1 MNDCFRGRRR
11 QRGAALLVLITV
23 ILLASSYT
31 LLKKLN
37 TAKPDIVRSAGNA
50 RVLGEAKAALMGY
63 ALSSQTRPG
72 ALPCPDNNLD
82 PEGND
87 GLSDVCVENAGLVV
101 PGRLPW
107 RTLGLADLRDS
118 AGERLWYVPAV
129 EFDGNTSIN
138 SDTNASLV
146 VDTAPQIAA
155 VIMAPGTVTDG
166 QARPQNP
173 AALDDRGRYLEGL
186 NAVVDA
192 SFATIPVNAGDEF
205 NDQLMAITRDELLQ
219 AVERRVIREV
229 STVLRSS
236 PLTNAVAASADT
248 CDNTSGIEQGFV
260 PVSDPLGTCPLVAAL
275 PAWFVNDNWNQV
287 IWYAVK
293 PPCFSPNC
301 FTVIGSGTPADDKQI
316 LLIAGGAAL
325 GAPAQPRPASGI
337 ADLLDSAVNSDGSDV
352 FEQLAVS
359 ASSND
364 QILVVQ

>member
-1 MNDCFRGRRR
+1 MNGSFRGRR
-11 QRGAALLVLITV
+11 QQSGAALLVLITV

-50 RVLGEAKAALMGY
+50 RILGEAKAALVGY
-63 ALSSQTRPG
+63 ALSSQIRPG

-87 GLSDVCVENAGLVV
+87 GLSDVCVENAGLVA

-107 RTLGLADLRDS
+107 RTLGLADLHDA
-118 AGERLWYVPAV
+118 AGERLWYVPAI

-155 VIMAPGTVTDG
+155 VILAPGTVTSG

-173 AALDDRGRYLEGL
+173 TALDDRSRYLEGL

-192 SFATIPVNAGDEF
+192 SFATIPVNASDEF
-205 NDQLMAITRDELLQ
+205 NDQLIVITRDELLQ
-219 AVERRVIREV
+219 GVERRVIREV
-229 STVLRSS
+229 GAVLRSW
-236 PLTNAVAASADT
+236 PLTNAVPASADD
-248 CDNTSGIEQGFV
+248 CDNSSGIEQGFV
-260 PVSDPLGTCPLVAAL
+260 PVSDPLGVCPLVAAL
-275 PAWFVNDNWNQV
+275 PAWFASDNWNQV

-293 PPCFSPNC
+293 PPCFAPNC
-301 FTVIGSGTPADDKQI
+301 FTVIGSGAPADDKQI
-316 LLIAGGAAL
+316 LLIAGGSAL
-325 GAPAQPRPASGI
+325 GALAQSRPASGV
-337 ADLLDSAVNSDGSDV
+337 ADLLDSAVNRDGSDV
-352 FEQLAVS
+352 FEELPVS